1 MCSSADCSIE
11 KVTQEPNQKIFIF
24 KQHEWLYKI
33 VFPASDLSYGT
44 RHPQS
49 ALQHVGSS
57 SLAGD
62 QIGTLCVRS
71 SESEPLDHQEAL
83 L

>member
-33 VFPASDLSYGT
+33 VFPASDLSYVL
-44 RHPQS
+44 QK
-49 ALQHVGSS
+49 QHVNVAHG
-57 SLAGD
+57 
-62 QIGTLCVRS
+62 
-71 SESEPLDHQEAL
+71 HF
-83 L
+83 